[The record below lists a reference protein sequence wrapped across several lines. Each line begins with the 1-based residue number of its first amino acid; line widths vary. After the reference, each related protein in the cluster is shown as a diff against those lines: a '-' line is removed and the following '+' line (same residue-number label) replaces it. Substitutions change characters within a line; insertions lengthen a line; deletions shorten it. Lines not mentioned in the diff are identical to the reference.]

1 MALVLLANNSS
12 SNKQGYYWIKG
23 GGGSDWLNIQIQKKK
38 EEIKNKCWVS
48 YCSHWNCKLHNQ
60 KSN

>member
-12 SNKQGYYWIKG
+12 SNKLGYYWIKG

-38 EEIKNKCWVS
+38 RNKKEMLGFLLFLSLV
-48 YCSHWNCKLHNQ
+48 LQ
-60 KSN
+60 VA